1 GRRAQC
7 GADRRIVDRGFSLT
21 MCRLQ
26 LITVMG
32 LALAAPV
39 PASPPAAVASP
50 GASATTASLP
60 KVRQQLKRNQGELER
75 QVARQE
81 SDSKQAGERLQ
92 RQDKQIEELRRKLL
106 ELQASHPAGQR

>member
-1 GRRAQC
+1 
-7 GADRRIVDRGFSLT
+7 

-60 KVRQQLKRNQGELER
+60 KVRQQLKRNQGEVERLER